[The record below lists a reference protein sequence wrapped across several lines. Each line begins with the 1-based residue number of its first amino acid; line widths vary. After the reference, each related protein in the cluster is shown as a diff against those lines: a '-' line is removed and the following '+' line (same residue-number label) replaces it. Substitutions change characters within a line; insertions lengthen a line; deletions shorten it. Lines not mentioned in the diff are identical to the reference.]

1 MTSES
6 SAHVRETAALPERLV
21 SEEQKV
27 GRRSNLAFA
36 LRKLPPEIRRDMLI
50 FYQFCRVLDDV
61 ADEEGPTVEMRAAI
75 LDEWERALR
84 EPRLLPADL
93 RDVFQRHRIPPELPL
108 EILAG
113 VRSDLEPPDLAD
125 FEALRKYCRQV
136 AVAVGLV
143 SNRITGCRTEAA
155 TLYAEELGLALQ
167 LTNILR
173 DVAEDAQRGRCY
185 FPRNELA
192 DAELT
197 TEGFRCGKTSP
208 AQAEFFAA
216 QGRRA
221 AEHFARAR
229 EVFPPEDARA
239 LSAARAMS
247 SIYEALLHQMAARQ
261 WRVLEKRASLPL
273 WQKLWCLLVS

>member
-1 MTSES
+1 MTSEP
-6 SAHVRETAALPERLV
+6 SASGSPVPSLPERLV
-21 SEEQKV
+21 DEGQKV

-36 LRKLPPEIRRDMLI
+36 LRRLPPEIRRDMLI
-50 FYQFCRVLDDV
+50 FYQFCRVLDDL
-61 ADEEGPTVEMRAAI
+61 ADEEGPTVGMRAAI

-84 EPRLLPADL
+84 EPHLLPADL

-113 VRSDLEPPDLAD
+113 VRSDLEPPDFAD

-173 DVAEDAQRGRCY
+173 DVAEDIQRGRCY

-192 DAELT
+192 DAGLT
-197 TEGFRCGKTSP
+197 AEGFRSGKTSP

-273 WQKLWCLLVS
+273 WRKLWCLLMS

>member
-1 MTSES
+1 MTPEFSAPES
-6 SAHVRETAALPERLV
+6 SPPSLPERLV
-21 SEEQKV
+21 DEGQKV

-36 LRKLPPEIRRDMLI
+36 LRRLAPEIRRDMLV

-61 ADEEGPTVEMRAAI
+61 ADDEGPTVVMRAAI

-84 EPRLLPADL
+84 EPHLLPADL
-93 RDVFQRHRIPPELPL
+93 RDVFQRHAIAPELPL

-113 VRSDLEPPDLAD
+113 VRSDLEPPEFPD
-125 FEALRKYCRQV
+125 FEALRRYCRQV

-143 SNRITGCRTEAA
+143 SNRITGCRSKAA
-155 TLYAEELGLALQ
+155 TQYAEELGLALQ

-173 DVAEDAQRGRCY
+173 DVAEDIQRGRCY

-192 DAELT
+192 EAGLT
-197 TEGFRCGKTSP
+197 VEEFRNAATSP

-229 EVFPPEDARA
+229 EVYPVEDARA
-239 LSAARAMS
+239 LSAARAMG
-247 SIYEALLHQMAARQ
+247 SIYEALLHQMAAGQ

-273 WQKLWCLLVS
+273 WRKLWCLLMS